1 MFVEGNVIPDNDVD
15 LLEDFKDLKAKWK
28 HHEVKR
34 LDEPALLCRNALE
47 NPQRVSASLSSH
59 RDLKPLMTRCS
70 GSITYDPDTGAITI
84 SASAE
89 FESGKNEAGSDND
102 AGKGT
107 TAADNDPPDSRDRDV
122 DKD

>member
-1 MFVEGNVIPDNDVD
+1 MFVESIATEYDVD
-15 LLEDFKDLKAKWK
+15 SLEDFKDVKTKWN
-28 HHEVKR
+28 HHEVKQVNED
-34 LDEPALLCRNALE
+34 LSCRKALE
-47 NPQRVSASLSSH
+47 SSERKNASLSNY

-70 GSITYDPDTGAITI
+70 GSIKYDPDTGAITI
-84 SASAE
+84 SATAE
-89 FESGKNEAGSDND
+89 FESGKKETESDND